1 MKRNI
6 THAAML
12 LNVKQILFLV
22 MVLEVSLV
30 FDFFRSDVGE
40 VL

>member
-6 THAAML
+6 THVAE
-12 LNVKQILFLV
+12 KQILFLV
-22 MVLEVSLV
+22 MVLEASLV